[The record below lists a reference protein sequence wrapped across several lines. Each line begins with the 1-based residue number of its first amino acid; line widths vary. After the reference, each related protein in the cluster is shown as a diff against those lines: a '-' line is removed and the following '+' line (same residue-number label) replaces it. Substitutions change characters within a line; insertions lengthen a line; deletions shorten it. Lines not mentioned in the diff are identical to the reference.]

1 MSDFTDDE
9 ELESD
14 CPLDEEQ
21 AEDRVDDVNY
31 RLVLLAKRAR
41 DKKEAQLKT
50 RRVPMKK
57 PAHKKKKKR
66 PRLRSPSP
74 DSEEDPSDSS
84 DSENETEKAI
94 DRDIQVSQQL
104 EESRITRQLNAM
116 QARKEEE
123 KDYATRAAWYGVVS
137 ASNMLDTALGFDG
150 SFARDIMEDQELRVL
165 VEKEVSRVNVQ
176 KKVISAAGSWGI
188 PMFILMKF
196 IAKRPELVDYFVE
209 KLGINLF

>member
-21 AEDRVDDVNY
+21 AEEDRVDDVNY

-50 RRVPMKK
+50 QRVPMKK
-57 PAHKKKKKR
+57 PTRKKKR
-66 PRLRSPSP
+66 PKHRSPSP
-74 DSEEDPSDSS
+74 QSDEEPSESS
-84 DSENETEKAI
+84 ESENETEKAI
-94 DRDIQVSQQL
+94 DRDIQLSQQL
-104 EESRITRQLNAM
+104 EESRITRQLNAI

-150 SFARDIMEDQELRVL
+150 SFAQDIMEDQELRVL

-176 KKVISAAGSWGI
+176 KKVIAAAGSWGI

-196 IAKRPELVDYFVE
+196 VAKRPELVDYFVE